1 MYQVYS
7 SLGRR
12 CVWFEYSILNILGLD
27 FELLLIVAWS
37 ESVEPETGH
46 GYIVCIWRK

>member
-12 CVWFEYSILNILGLD
+12 CVWFEYSILNILSLD
-27 FELLLIVAWS
+27 FGLFLIVAWS
-37 ESVEPETGH
+37 ESVDPETGN
-46 GYIVCIWRK
+46 GYIVCIRRR